1 MTTEPIIGIDL
12 GTTNSLVGVMDA
24 GFSVLIPDA
33 NGQRLLPSVV
43 AWPKGGS
50 KTLVGAEARRV
61 RAQTPERV
69 LSSVKRFMGRRYS
82 DLSVAEKKQD
92 YQLVADEKGMVAMRV
107 GELTF
112 SPQQVAAFVLQEL
125 KGRAELYLEREVHRA
140 VITVP
145 AYFNDAQRQATKEAG
160 ELAGL
165 EVLRIL
171 SEPTAAALAY
181 GLDRQETH
189 TKIAVYDLGG
199 GTFDLS
205 ILELNEGVFQVLATS
220 GDTFLGGDDID
231 LALYDFLWG
240 QLPVEQQLEAGPSVR
255 IRLKEEAESAK
266 IRLSTY
272 DEVICEIPFLI
283 GSYHFRVI
291 LSRSGLEE
299 LARPL
304 IERTRRHCLRALQDA
319 GLKQEDLNQVIL
331 VGGQT
336 RMPLVRALVKDWF
349 KREPHVGLDPDEA
362 VAKGAVMQAGILS
375 GAIVDMVLLDVTPLS
390 LGIET
395 FGGLMNVIIP
405 RNSTIPTKAGEMFTN
420 AVDDQRSMK
429 ICVLQ
434 GERELAK
441 DNWKLG
447 ELDLEFQPGP
457 RSSARVGV
465 QFELDVNG
473 ILHVLVRDTATGQE
487 KQVEMRSVVD
497 VTDEKVEQMV
507 SESVDHALEDMQERR
522 WIETEQKAKRLAE
535 LTRKALQ
542 QTRAELEKA
551 IRLNVEQALSHLGQK
566 MQHKNLGELK
576 QAMQDLDQASKP
588 LAEHLIN
595 QAVEASLQRKGL
607 L

>member
-1 MTTEPIIGIDL
+1 
-12 GTTNSLVGVMDA
+12 
-24 GFSVLIPDA
+24 
-33 NGQRLLPSVV
+33 
-43 AWPKGGS
+43 
-50 KTLVGAEARRV
+50 
-61 RAQTPERV
+61 
-69 LSSVKRFMGRRYS
+69 
-82 DLSVAEKKQD
+82 
-92 YQLVADEKGMVAMRV
+92 
-107 GELTF
+107 
-112 SPQQVAAFVLQEL
+112 
-125 KGRAELYLEREVHRA
+125 
-140 VITVP
+140 
-145 AYFNDAQRQATKEAG
+145 
-160 ELAGL
+160 
-165 EVLRIL
+165 
-171 SEPTAAALAY
+171 
-181 GLDRQETH
+181 
-189 TKIAVYDLGG
+189 
-199 GTFDLS
+199 
-205 ILELNEGVFQVLATS
+205 
-220 GDTFLGGDDID
+220 
-231 LALYDFLWG
+231 
-240 QLPVEQQLEAGPSVR
+240 
-255 IRLKEEAESAK
+255 
-266 IRLSTY
+266 
-272 DEVICEIPFLI
+272 
-283 GSYHFRVI
+283 
-291 LSRSGLEE
+291 
-299 LARPL
+299 
-304 IERTRRHCLRALQDA
+304 
-319 GLKQEDLNQVIL
+319 
-331 VGGQT
+331 
-336 RMPLVRALVKDWF
+336 
-349 KREPHVGLDPDEA
+349 
-362 VAKGAVMQAGILS
+362 MQAGILS

-542 QTRAELEKA
+542 QTGAELEKA

-588 LAEHLIN
+588 LAEHLMN